1 MTIQELL
8 ELGSKNL
15 REAGQEEPKALAKRI
30 LAFLLKKDVSYLAIH
45 PEEIVE
51 TKIETDFNEAIQKK
65 QAGIPLQ
72 YITNMQEFMGTNFY
86 VDENVLIPR
95 PDTEV
100 LVEEVIKLAKEKEN
114 IAILDMC
121 TGSGAIAIALAEYL
135 TNAKIT
141 ASDKSKKAL
150 VVAQKN
156 AKNTK
161 ASIQF
166 IESDLFCNIKDKF
179 DIIVSNPPYIESDVI
194 KCLDKEVQKEPMMAL
209 DGGKDGLDFYR
220 KIAKQARA
228 YLNEDGY
235 LALEI
240 GYNQKEKVKELLK
253 KEGYRE
259 IYSKKDF
266 GDNDRIVIGK
276 KVGE

>member
-1 MTIQELL
+1 MTIHELL

-15 REAGQEEPKALAKRI
+15 REVGQEEPKALAKRI
-30 LAFLLKKDVSYLAIH
+30 LAFLLKKDLSYLAIH

-72 YITNMQEFMGTNFY
+72 YITNMQEFMGINFY

-150 VVAQKN
+150 GVAQKN

-166 IESDLFCNIKDKF
+166 IESDLFGNIKDKF

-228 YLNEDGY
+228 YLNEEGY

-240 GYNQKEKVKELLK
+240 GYNQKKKVKELLK

>member
-1 MTIQELL
+1 MTIHELL

-15 REAGQEEPKALAKRI
+15 REVGQEEPKALAKRI

-72 YITNMQEFMGTNFY
+72 YITNMQEFMGINFY

-150 VVAQKN
+150 GVAQKN

-166 IESDLFCNIKDKF
+166 IESDLFGNIKDKF

-228 YLNEDGY
+228 YLNEEGY

-240 GYNQKEKVKELLK
+240 GYNQKKKVKELLK

>member
-1 MTIQELL
+1 M
-8 ELGSKNL
+8 
-15 REAGQEEPKALAKRI
+15 
-30 LAFLLKKDVSYLAIH
+30 AIH

-72 YITNMQEFMGTNFY
+72 YITNMQEFMGINFY

-166 IESDLFCNIKDKF
+166 IESDLFGNIKDKF

-220 KIAKQARA
+220 KIAKQARV

>member
-1 MTIQELL
+1 MTIHELL
-8 ELGSKNL
+8 ELGSKKL
-15 REAGQEEPKALAKRI
+15 REVGQEEPKALAKRI

-65 QAGIPLQ
+65 QEGIPLQ
-72 YITNMQEFMGTNFY
+72 YITNMQEFMGINFY

-100 LVEEVIKLAKEKEN
+100 LVEEVIKLAKAKEN

-166 IESDLFCNIKDKF
+166 IESDLFGNIKDKF

>member
-1 MTIQELL
+1 MTIHELL

-15 REAGQEEPKALAKRI
+15 REVGQEEPKALAKRI

-72 YITNMQEFMGTNFY
+72 YITNMQEFMGINFY

-100 LVEEVIKLAKEKEN
+100 LVEEVIKLAKAKEN

-150 VVAQKN
+150 GVAQKN

-166 IESDLFCNIKDKF
+166 IESDLFGNIKDKF

-228 YLNEDGY
+228 YLNEEGY

-240 GYNQKEKVKELLK
+240 GYNQKKKVKELLK

>member
-161 ASIQF
+161 TSIQF
-166 IESDLFCNIKDKF
+166 IESDLFCNIKNKF

>member
-1 MTIQELL
+1 MTIHELL

-15 REAGQEEPKALAKRI
+15 REVGQEEPKALAKRI

-65 QAGIPLQ
+65 QEGIPLQ
-72 YITNMQEFMGTNFY
+72 YITNMQEFMGLNFY

-166 IESDLFCNIKDKF
+166 IESDLFGNIKDKF

>member
-15 REAGQEEPKALAKRI
+15 REAGQEEPKSLAKRI

-65 QAGIPLQ
+65 QEGIPLQ
-72 YITNMQEFMGTNFY
+72 YITNMQEFMGINFY

-100 LVEEVIKLAKEKEN
+100 LVEEVIKLAKSKEN

-121 TGSGAIAIALAEYL
+121 TGSGAIAIALEKYL

-150 VVAQKN
+150 AVAQKN

-194 KCLDKEVQKEPMMAL
+194 KCLDMEVQKEPMMAL

-253 KEGYRE
+253 KEGYIE

-276 KVGE
+276 K

>member
-1 MTIQELL
+1 MTIHELL

-15 REAGQEEPKALAKRI
+15 REARQEEPKALAKRI
-30 LAFLLKKDVSYLAIH
+30 LAFLLKKDVSYLSIH

-65 QAGIPLQ
+65 QEGIPLQ
-72 YITNMQEFMGTNFY
+72 YITNMQEFMGINFY

-166 IESDLFCNIKDKF
+166 IESDLFGNIKDKF

>member
-1 MTIQELL
+1 MTIHELL

-15 REAGQEEPKALAKRI
+15 REARQEEPKALAKRI
-30 LAFLLKKDVSYLAIH
+30 LAFLLKKDVSYLSIH

-72 YITNMQEFMGTNFY
+72 YITNMQEFMGINFY

-114 IAILDMC
+114 ISILDMC

-166 IESDLFCNIKDKF
+166 IESDLFGNIKDKF

>member
-1 MTIQELL
+1 MTIHELL

-15 REAGQEEPKALAKRI
+15 REVGQEEPKALAKRI

-72 YITNMQEFMGTNFY
+72 YITNMQEFMGINFY

-166 IESDLFCNIKDKF
+166 IESDLFGNIKDKF

>member
-1 MTIQELL
+1 MTIHELL

-15 REAGQEEPKALAKRI
+15 REVGQEEPKALAKRI

-65 QAGIPLQ
+65 QEGIPLQ
-72 YITNMQEFMGTNFY
+72 YITNMQEFMGINFY

-150 VVAQKN
+150 GVAQKN

-166 IESDLFCNIKDKF
+166 IESDLFGNIKDKF